1 MDGIIAFIA
10 DMAGRLSRAVWGAP
24 MALLLMGTGIY
35 LSCRLGWVQV
45 RRFGAVM
52 RGTLG
57 RLFSQP
63 EGGRGSVTPF
73 QAMATALAGTM
84 GTGNIAGVALA
95 VSLGG
100 PGAIFWLWVTA
111 IPGMATKF
119 AEVLLAVRYR
129 ERGTGGEWAGGPMY
143 YIKNGLGRRWM
154 PLARCF
160 ALAGMLAALGMGN
173 AVQVS
178 ELAASVQTAL
188 ELCAPAAAADGA
200 RVSAYVGLFAALC
213 SAAVLLGGAKRL
225 GAVAGMLVPAAAL
238 AYVLA
243 CLAVVFTHLDALPG
257 ALALILR
264 GAFEPQSVAAGLSLR
279 ACIDCGLRRGVFSN
293 EAGLGSAPIAH
304 AATSETEP
312 VRQAFYGVFE
322 VFADTMV
329 VCTLTGVTLLV
340 SGVGVGYGS
349 AQSAPLCARALGTAL
364 GERGGALVVALG
376 MCLFALSTLFSW
388 GLYGSRCCAFLLGGR
403 AVRPYLAV
411 FCAVAFLGA
420 AAGSELAWPLADA
433 LNGLMALPNLL
444 ALLALSGQA
453 ARETKEYFRRKKSC

>member
-1 MDGIIAFIA
+1 
-10 DMAGRLSRAVWGAP
+10 
-24 MALLLMGTGIY
+24 
-35 LSCRLGWVQV
+35 
-45 RRFGAVM
+45 
-52 RGTLG
+52 
-57 RLFSQP
+57 
-63 EGGRGSVTPF
+63 
-73 QAMATALAGTM
+73 
-84 GTGNIAGVALA
+84 
-95 VSLGG
+95 
-100 PGAIFWLWVTA
+100 
-111 IPGMATKF
+111 
-119 AEVLLAVRYR
+119 
-129 ERGTGGEWAGGPMY
+129 
-143 YIKNGLGRRWM
+143 
-154 PLARCF
+154 
-160 ALAGMLAALGMGN
+160 
-173 AVQVS
+173 
-178 ELAASVQTAL
+178 
-188 ELCAPAAAADGA
+188 
-200 RVSAYVGLFAALC
+200 
-213 SAAVLLGGAKRL
+213 
-225 GAVAGMLVPAAAL
+225 MLVPAAAL
-238 AYVLA
+238 AYALA

-433 LNGLMALPNLL
+433 LNGLMALPNLF
-444 ALLALSGQA
+444 ALLALSGRA